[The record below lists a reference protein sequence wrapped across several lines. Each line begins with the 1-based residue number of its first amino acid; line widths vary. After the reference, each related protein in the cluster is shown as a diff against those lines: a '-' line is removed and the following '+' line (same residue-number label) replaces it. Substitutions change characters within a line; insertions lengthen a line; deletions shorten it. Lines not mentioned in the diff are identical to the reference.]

1 MRWFVTDHGTV
12 VIAAGRDVETA
23 GFARVQSFSV
33 EACDGDQQCVA
44 VPVTACLRGI
54 HDSSPSYD
62 QYLIS
67 WAAVGWGRGRV
78 KNSGE

>member
-1 MRWFVTDHGTV
+1 M

-67 WAAVGWGRGRV
+67 
-78 KNSGE
+78 